1 MGASQRTRSP
11 YCDAGRVSSNSPLR
25 LLQKQQQN
33 SSLLLNATSF
43 SNVKRQHESTKLNST
58 QHLTA
63 NMRESLH
70 DHHGGAYQGKGCDC
84 KGFQAELKLTNK
96 YASRFGM
103 DEVDE

>member
-1 MGASQRTRSP
+1 M
-11 YCDAGRVSSNSPLR
+11 
-25 LLQKQQQN
+25 QKMQQN

-43 SNVKRQHESTKLNST
+43 SNVKRQQEVSKLNST
-58 QHLTA
+58 QHLST

-70 DHHGGAYQGKGCDC
+70 EHGSAYLAKGCEC

-103 DEVDE
+103 DEIDEQHSRVGLNQN